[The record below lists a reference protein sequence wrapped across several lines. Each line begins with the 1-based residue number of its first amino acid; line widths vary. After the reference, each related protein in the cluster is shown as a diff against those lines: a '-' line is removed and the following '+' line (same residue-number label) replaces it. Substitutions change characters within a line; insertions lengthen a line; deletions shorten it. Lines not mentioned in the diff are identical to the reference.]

1 MTAASSGAP
10 SSRLRWWQRIFVGLV
25 GVLGVLAVASF
36 ALFALVLKPY
46 RAPSESMVPTIQ
58 AGDRFV
64 VNRLAGPDVGDVVV
78 FNPPAGAVGEGA
90 KCATQVT
97 QTQLCANP
105 TETRAAVTFVKR
117 VVAGPGD
124 RLAMR
129 EGRLILNGKQVD
141 EPYAR
146 PCPRVLGCEFDG
158 TITVPDGH
166 WYMVGDNR
174 GMSDD
179 SRFWGPVPTDW
190 VTGQVFVKY
199 WPLSELGGI

>member
-10 SSRLRWWQRIFVGLV
+10 SRLRWWQRIFVGIV
-25 GVLGVLAVASF
+25 GVLGVLAVVSF

-64 VNRLAGPDVGDVVV
+64 VNRLAGPDVGEVVV
-78 FNPPAGAVGEGA
+78 FNPPAAAVGQGA
-90 KCATQVT
+90 KCGAEVSE
-97 QTQLCANP
+97 TQLCP
-105 TETRAAVTFVKR
+105 KPGETRAAVTFVKR
-117 VVAGPGD
+117 VIAGPGD
-124 RLAMR
+124 RLAIR
-129 EGRLILNGKQVD
+129 GGRVILDGKPLA

-146 PCPRVLGCEFDG
+146 ACRGAPGCEFEAE
-158 TITVPDGH
+158 ITVPDGH

-174 GMSDD
+174 GASDD
-179 SRFWGPVPTDW
+179 SRFWGPVPEDW
-190 VTGQVFVKY
+190 ITGQVFMKY